1 MTKFDSDWFEK
12 ESKKLKY
19 DVSAKEV
26 FGNDV
31 LLTYKYNHLF
41 RTPREDCVTKKF
53 SMIPLWYLDFLASVA
68 PTQIVDVGCGAN
80 LFKHLI
86 KKIYNIDC
94 HGIDPTPENYTN
106 RAADEFDHFDSEFSQ
121 GHTEAYQC
129 AFSINAL
136 HFVPLSQLTTRV
148 MDFYNIVAKGGR
160 GFLALNSAR
169 MLERSNSEWLLS
181 TFETSTPSSLQVQ
194 EYVYNQLS
202 TLDIDFIVID
212 LLITEQPNEVMDG
225 NIRMVFKK

>member
-19 DVSAKEV
+19 DVFAKEV

-31 LLTYKYNHLF
+31 LLTYTCNHRF
-41 RTPREDCVTKKF
+41 RTPREDSMAKKF

-86 KKIYNIDC
+86 KKIYNINC
-94 HGIDPTPENYTN
+94 HGINPTPENYAN
-106 RAADEFDHFDSEFSQ
+106 HAADEFDYFDSDFSQ
-121 GHTEAYQC
+121 RHTEAYQS

-136 HFVPLSQLTTRV
+136 HFVPLCQLTTRV
-148 MDFYNIVAKGGR
+148 KEFYNIVAKGGR

-169 MLERSNSEWLLS
+169 MLERANSEWLLS
-181 TFETSTPSSLQVQ
+181 TFGTSNPSSLQVQ

-212 LLITEQPNEVMDG
+212 LLITEHPNEFMDG

>member
-1 MTKFDSDWFEK
+1 MIKFDSNWFEE

-19 DVSAKEV
+19 DVAAKEV

-31 LLTYKYNHLF
+31 LLTYKYNHRF
-41 RTPREDCVTKKF
+41 RTPREDYLAKKF
-53 SMIPLWYLDFLASVA
+53 SMIPLWYLDFLASA
-68 PTQIVDVGCGAN
+68 GPTKIVDVGCGAN

-94 HGIDPTPENYTN
+94 HGIDPTPENY
-106 RAADEFDHFDSEFSQ
+106 AADEFDMFDSDFSQ
-121 GHTEAYQC
+121 GHTEAYQS

-136 HFVPLSQLTTRV
+136 HFVPLYQLTTRV
-148 MDFYNIVAKGGR
+148 KEFYNIVAKGGR

-169 MLERSNSEWLLS
+169 MLERTSPEWLLN
-181 TFETSTPSSLQVQ
+181 TFGKSDPDPSQVQ

-202 TLDIDFIVID
+202 TLDIDFMVID
-212 LLITEQPNEVMDG
+212 LLIIEHPDQVMDG